1 MNDKTRVVSRS
12 LDCLKEMLPSVIVAA
27 CVLLLGACAWGV
39 VVPDPARKT
48 PTPVPTD
55 ALPTPHLEG
64 IARERREVRFQSGD
78 ATLAGELDLP
88 TGEEPAPL
96 VFIIHHSGPVTRDAY
111 GYLAEILLPE
121 GFAVFRFDKR
131 GTGHSTGEYGCC
143 EADDALAAYRAAVG
157 QPGIDRQRVFIV
169 AQSIGTQHLAGQFAA
184 FQAIQP
190 PQGVALLSNL
200 LGPETITAVAAPI
213 LVIVAESEPELA
225 RIGPDAVT
233 AHQAALPYGAELY
246 IAAGAEHT
254 LFDITDGPID
264 WTDPAWVTRYHR
276 GAMAYLVG
284 WLCDDYTVTRD
295 KGQFRQCSR

>member
-1 MNDKTRVVSRS
+1 
-12 LDCLKEMLPSVIVAA
+12 MLPSVIVAA
-27 CVLLLGACAWGV
+27 LVLLLGAGAWGV

-55 ALPTPHLEG
+55 ALPTPQLEG

-88 TGEEPAPL
+88 TGDGPAPL

-169 AQSIGTQHLAGQFAA
+169 AQSVGTQHLAGQFAA

-190 PQGVALLSNL
+190 PRGVALLSNL

-284 WLCDDYTVTRD
+284 WLRDDYTLTRG
-295 KGQFRQCSR
+295 KS